1 MGEKEFF
8 KSQFKIEEQNG
19 VYIMI
24 KINLSTLMNK
34 KAIPSLKEIVEKT
47 LISHSTLDEL
57 YKREVKFIGMQALDR
72 LCDFFDC
79 KIGDLLQFENGSD
92 HPEQIIGLFKDD
104 AKELDEIVM
113 EAYNQRKNQK
123 PRELEL

>member
-1 MGEKEFF
+1 
-8 KSQFKIEEQNG
+8 
-19 VYIMI
+19 MI
-24 KINLSTLMNK
+24 KINFSTLMTK
-34 KAIPSLKEIVEKT
+34 KAIPSLKEIAEKT

-57 YKREVKFIGMQALDR
+57 YKGEVKFISIEALDK

-79 KIGDLLQFENGSD
+79 QVGDLFQFENGSD

-104 AKELDEIVM
+104 AKELDEIVT
-113 EAYNQRKNQK
+113 EAYIQRKNQK